1 MLREKRLLLML
12 TATTLLSIILTSCYH
27 KRTFKASTHADTIEY
42 SEKQL
47 DSLQFAHTHHYS
59 QNFNFIIKSDSI
71 ILLKEQ
77 PEEFLSGLPTDTV
90 CLRYGE
96 RVAVADIR
104 ILPSDPV
111 DSVWVQ
117 IARDQYTFGWSR
129 EKSLLPH
136 VVPDDPIS
144 EFISIF
150 SDTHLIITLII
161 TSIISAMYL
170 LRKLF
175 KRNAKI
181 VLFNDISS
189 FYPTLLILVVATSAT
204 FYASMQLFAADKWH
218 NFYFHPT
225 LNPFS
230 VSPLLAIFLSS
241 VWSMLIISIAAI
253 DEVRRTLPFGEAIL
267 YLCGLCGICALC
279 YIIFSITTLYY
290 IGYPLLAAFYYYAFR
305 QYFYHTI
312 TPFVCGKCGARMHK
326 KGICPVCGAINE

>member
-1 MLREKRLLLML
+1 MRRENRILLKWL
-12 TATTLLSIILTSCYH
+12 TAILAGIVLTSCYH
-27 KRTFKASTHADTIEY
+27 KRTFKDNGQVDTIEY

-59 QNFNFIIKSDSI
+59 QNFNFIVKADSLV
-71 ILLKEQ
+71 LLKEQ
-77 PEEFLSGLPTDTV
+77 PEEYLSGLPTDTV

-96 RVAVADIR
+96 RVVVADIR
-104 ILPSDPV
+104 ILPSDPT

-129 EKSLLPH
+129 EKSLLPNL
-136 VVPDDPIS
+136 VPDDPIS

-161 TSIISAMYL
+161 TSIISAIYL

-181 VLFNDISS
+181 VLFNDINS
-189 FYPTLLILVVATSAT
+189 FYPTLLILVVATSAS
-204 FYASMQLFAADKWH
+204 FYASMQLFATDKWH

-230 VSPLLAIFLSS
+230 VSPLLAIFLTS
-241 VWSMLIISIAAI
+241 VWSILIISIAAI

-267 YLCGLCGICALC
+267 YLCGLCGLCALC

-290 IGYPLLAAFYYYAFR
+290 IGYPLLAAFYLYALK
-305 QYFYHTI
+305 QYFTRSS
-312 TPFVCGKCGARMHK
+312 TPFVCGKCGAKMHK

>member
-1 MLREKRLLLML
+1 MITILVGLMF
-12 TATTLLSIILTSCYH
+12 TSCYH
-27 KRTFKASTHADTIEY
+27 KRTFKENAQTDTIEY

-59 QNFNFIIKSDSI
+59 QNFNFIVKTDSLV
-71 ILLKEQ
+71 LLKEQ
-77 PEEFLSGLPTDTV
+77 PEEYLSGLPTDTV

-96 RVAVADIR
+96 RVVVADIR
-104 ILPSDPV
+104 ILPSDPT

-129 EKSLLPH
+129 EKVLLPKL
-136 VVPDDPIS
+136 VPDDPIS

-161 TSIISAMYL
+161 TSIISAIYL

-181 VLFNDISS
+181 VLFNDINS
-189 FYPTLLILVVATSAT
+189 FYPTLLILVVATSAS
-204 FYASMQLFAADKWH
+204 FYASMQLFATDKWH

-253 DEVRRTLPFGEAIL
+253 DEVRRTLPVGDAIL
-267 YLCGLCGICALC
+267 YLCGLCGLCALC

-290 IGYPLLAAFYYYAFR
+290 IGYPLLVVFYVFALK
-305 QYFYHTI
+305 QYFSHSS
-312 TPFVCGKCGARMHK
+312 TPLVCGKCGAKLHK
-326 KGICPVCGAINE
+326 RGICPVCGAINE

>member
-1 MLREKRLLLML
+1 MITILVGLMF
-12 TATTLLSIILTSCYH
+12 TSCYH
-27 KRTFKASTHADTIEY
+27 KRTFKENAPTDTIEY

-59 QNFNFIIKSDSI
+59 QNFNFIVKTDSLV
-71 ILLKEQ
+71 LLKEQ
-77 PEEFLSGLPTDTV
+77 PEEYLSGLPTDTV

-96 RVAVADIR
+96 RVVVADIR
-104 ILPSDPV
+104 ILPSDPT

-129 EKSLLPH
+129 EKVLLPKL
-136 VVPDDPIS
+136 VPDDPIS

-161 TSIISAMYL
+161 TSIISAIYL

-181 VLFNDISS
+181 VLFNDINS
-189 FYPTLLILVVATSAT
+189 FYPTLLILVVATSAS
-204 FYASMQLFAADKWH
+204 FYASMQLFATDKWH

-253 DEVRRTLPFGEAIL
+253 DEVRRTLPVGDAIL
-267 YLCGLCGICALC
+267 YLCGLCGLCALC

-290 IGYPLLAAFYYYAFR
+290 IGYPLLVVFYVFALK
-305 QYFYHTI
+305 QYFSHSS
-312 TPFVCGKCGARMHK
+312 TPLVCGKCGAKLHK
-326 KGICPVCGAINE
+326 RGICPVCGAINE

>member
-1 MLREKRLLLML
+1 MTRDSRILLNCMITILVGLMF
-12 TATTLLSIILTSCYH
+12 TSCYH
-27 KRTFKASTHADTIEY
+27 KRTFKENAPTDTIEY

-59 QNFNFIIKSDSI
+59 QNFNFIVKTDSLV
-71 ILLKEQ
+71 LLKEQ
-77 PEEFLSGLPTDTV
+77 PEEYLSGLPTDTV

-96 RVAVADIR
+96 RVVVADIR
-104 ILPSDPV
+104 ILPSDPT

-129 EKSLLPH
+129 EKVLLPKL
-136 VVPDDPIS
+136 VPDDPIS

-161 TSIISAMYL
+161 TSIISAIYL

-181 VLFNDISS
+181 VLFNDINS
-189 FYPTLLILVVATSAT
+189 FYPTLLILVVATSAS
-204 FYASMQLFAADKWH
+204 FYASMQLFATDKWH

-253 DEVRRTLPFGEAIL
+253 DEVRRTLPVGDAIL
-267 YLCGLCGICALC
+267 YLCGLCGLCALC

-290 IGYPLLAAFYYYAFR
+290 IGYPLLVVFYVFALK
-305 QYFYHTI
+305 QYFSHSS
-312 TPFVCGKCGARMHK
+312 TPLVCGKCGAKLHK
-326 KGICPVCGAINE
+326 RGICPVCGAINE

>member
-1 MLREKRLLLML
+1 MHPYGIDGIGRQNPYVGNSYPFSIPQAYGICGQSAEKFLRL
-12 TATTLLSIILTSCYH
+12 
-27 KRTFKASTHADTIEY
+27 F
-42 SEKQL
+42 
-47 DSLQFAHTHHYS
+47 LQ
-59 QNFNFIIKSDSI
+59 QDDGV
-71 ILLKEQ
+71 
-77 PEEFLSGLPTDTV
+77 GLYYEV
-90 CLRYGE
+90 EVLR
-96 RVAVADIR
+96 
-104 ILPSDPV
+104 
-111 DSVWVQ
+111 
-117 IARDQYTFGWSR
+117 
-129 EKSLLPH
+129 
-136 VVPDDPIS
+136 VVVG
-144 EFISIF
+144 
-150 SDTHLIITLII
+150 
-161 TSIISAMYL
+161 M
-170 LRKLF
+170 RKLF

-305 QYFYHTI
+305 QYFYHTR